1 MTKEQI
7 ELYNKVGYL
16 EAENERLKV
25 RLNNFEENVT
35 NIISQF
41 WCWYV
46 SGNHIRDLSHFEEGK
61 KYANNFFNDLIKEV
75 GERKL

>member
-1 MTKEQI
+1 MTEQEI
-7 ELYNKVGYL
+7 KLYNKISVL
-16 EAENERLKV
+16 EAENEKLKL

-46 SGNHIRDLSHFEEGK
+46 SGNHRRDLSHFEEGK

-75 GERKL
+75 AE